1 MADSLSS
8 DPRPPRVMALG
19 DCAVLVEF
27 ADHLDLATNARIQVL
42 AQAMRNQRMPWVR
55 DVVPA
60 LASLAVHIDP
70 VSLGFADPIELVRH
84 LLTQCLGEALAPA
97 RSCNQVH
104 IPICYETEFGLDL
117 ADISQRT
124 GLSVEQVIQ
133 RHLQSEFMV
142 LMVGFA
148 PGHPYLGGLAPS
160 LSVPRRSAPRV
171 KMPSGAV
178 AIANAQ
184 CVVYPFEIPGG
195 WSVVGRTPLR
205 VFDANRQRPS
215 LFEPG
220 DQVRF
225 ERIDRGGFEELA
237 RKEGTA

>member
-1 MADSLSS
+1 M
-8 DPRPPRVMALG
+8 
-19 DCAVLVEF
+19 
-27 ADHLDLATNARIQVL
+27 LAKAIRHRRI
-42 AQAMRNQRMPWVR
+42 PWIR

-60 LASLAVHIDP
+60 LATLAVHVDP
-70 VSLGFADPIELVRH
+70 VSLGFTDPIEPVRN
-84 LLTQCLGEALAPA
+84 LLTQCLDEGMTAGQ
-97 RSCNQVH
+97 SIKQVQ

-117 ADISQRT
+117 DEISKLT
-124 GLSVEQVIQ
+124 GLSIDQVVQ
-133 RHLQSEFMV
+133 THQQSEFMV

-171 KMPSGAV
+171 NMPCGAV

-205 VFDANRQRPS
+205 VFDANRQQPS

-225 ERIDRGGFEELA
+225 ERIDRGEFNELA
-237 RKEGTA
+237 RKEGTE

>member
-1 MADSLSS
+1 M
-8 DPRPPRVMALG
+8 G

-27 ADHLDLATNARIQVL
+27 ADHLDLTTNARIQLL
-42 AQAMRNQRMPWVR
+42 AQAMRNQHMPWVR

-60 LASLAVHIDP
+60 LASLAVHVDP
-70 VSLGFADPIELVRH
+70 VVLGFADPVEPVR
-84 LLTQCLGEALAPA
+84 LLLAQCLEEALAPA
-97 RSCNQVH
+97 QSSKQVH
-104 IPICYETEFGLDL
+104 IPICYDAEFGLDL
-117 ADISQRT
+117 DDISQRT
-124 GLSVEQVIQ
+124 GLGVEQVIQ

-171 KMPSGAV
+171 KMPCGAV

-205 VFDANRQRPS
+205 VFDAGRERPS

-225 ERIDRGGFEELA
+225 ERIDRERFDA
-237 RKEGTA
+237 RARREGTA

>member
-1 MADSLSS
+1 MTTPGQRQPTLL
-8 DPRPPRVMALG
+8 ALG
-19 DCAVLVEF
+19 DAAVLIEF
-27 ADHLDLATNARIQVL
+27 ADHLDLATNTRIQVL
-42 AQAMRNQRMPWVR
+42 AQAIRHRRMPWVR

-60 LASLAVHIDP
+60 LASLAVHVDP
-70 VSLGFADPIELVRH
+70 VILGFANPIEPVR
-84 LLTQCLGEALAPA
+84 LLLAQCLDEALAPS
-97 RSCNQVH
+97 RSSKQVH

-117 ADISQRT
+117 DDISQRT
-124 GLSVEQVIQ
+124 GLSVAQVIQ

-205 VFDANRQRPS
+205 VFDAHRQRPS

-225 ERIDRGGFEELA
+225 ERIDRGGFDALA

>member
-1 MADSLSS
+1 MTTPGQRQPTLL
-8 DPRPPRVMALG
+8 ALG
-19 DCAVLVEF
+19 DAAVLIEF
-27 ADHLDLATNARIQVL
+27 ADHLDLATNTRIQVL
-42 AQAMRNQRMPWVR
+42 AQAIRHRRMPWVR

-60 LASLAVHIDP
+60 LASLAVHVDP
-70 VSLGFADPIELVRH
+70 VILGFANPIEPVR
-84 LLTQCLGEALAPA
+84 LLLAQCLDEALAPS
-97 RSCNQVH
+97 RSSKQVH

-117 ADISQRT
+117 DDISQRT
-124 GLSVEQVIQ
+124 GLSVAQVIQ

-160 LSVPRRSAPRV
+160 LSVPRRAAPRV
-171 KMPSGAV
+171 KMPCGAV
-178 AIANAQ
+178 AIANTQ

-225 ERIDRGGFEELA
+225 ERIDRDGFDALA

>member
-1 MADSLSS
+1 M
-8 DPRPPRVMALG
+8 G

-27 ADHLDLATNARIQVL
+27 ADHLDLATNTRIQLL
-42 AQAMRNQRMPWVR
+42 AQAIRSRHIPWVR

-60 LASLAVHIDP
+60 LASLAVHVDP
-70 VSLGFADPIELVRH
+70 VVLGFADPIEPVR
-84 LLTQCLGEALAPA
+84 LLLAQCLDEALTPA
-97 RSCNQVH
+97 RSSKQVH
-104 IPICYETEFGLDL
+104 IPICYEAEFGLDL
-117 ADISQRT
+117 DDISQRT
-124 GLSVEQVIQ
+124 GLSVAQVIQ

-205 VFDANRQRPS
+205 VFDAHRQRPS

-225 ERIDRGGFEELA
+225 ERIDRGGFDALA

>member
-1 MADSLSS
+1 MTTPGQRQPTLL
-8 DPRPPRVMALG
+8 ALG
-19 DCAVLVEF
+19 DAAVLIEF
-27 ADHLDLATNARIQVL
+27 ADHLDLATNTRIQVL
-42 AQAMRNQRMPWVR
+42 AQAIRHRRMPWVR

-60 LASLAVHIDP
+60 LASLAVHVDP
-70 VSLGFADPIELVRH
+70 VILGFANPIEPVR
-84 LLTQCLGEALAPA
+84 LLLAQCLDEALAPS
-97 RSCNQVH
+97 RSSKQVH

-117 ADISQRT
+117 DDISQRT
-124 GLSVEQVIQ
+124 GLSVAQVIQ

-171 KMPSGAV
+171 KMPCGAV

-195 WSVVGRTPLR
+195 WSVVGQTPLR
-205 VFDANRQRPS
+205 LFDARREQPS

-225 ERIDRGGFEELA
+225 ERIDRDRFASLA
-237 RKEGTA
+237 REEGTA

>member
-1 MADSLSS
+1 MGANTAKQRQPTLLS
-8 DPRPPRVMALG
+8 LG
-19 DCAVLVEF
+19 DSAVLVEF
-27 ADHLDLATNARIQVL
+27 SDHLDLATNARIQVL
-42 AQAMRNQRMPWVR
+42 SQAMRNQQMPWVR

-70 VSLGFADPIELVRH
+70 VTLGFADPVELVR
-84 LLTQCLGEALAPA
+84 LLLNNCMDKAAALSGSVNLV
-97 RSCNQVH
+97 R
-104 IPICYETEFGLDL
+104 IPICYESEFGLDL
-117 ADISQRT
+117 VDISERT
-124 GLSVEQVIQ
+124 GLGVDQII
-133 RHLQSEFMV
+133 HLHLCSEFMV

-148 PGHPYLGGLAPS
+148 PGHPYLGGLAPT
-160 LSVPRRSAPRV
+160 LAVPRRTAPRV
-171 KMPSGAV
+171 KMPCGAV

-205 VFDANRQRPS
+205 VFDAKRERPS

-225 ERIDRGGFEELA
+225 ERIDRDEFELLA
-237 RKEGTA
+237 RLEGSA

>member
-1 MADSLSS
+1 MTSHSG
-8 DPRPPRVMALG
+8 PMKIMALG
-19 DCAVLVEF
+19 DSAALVQF

-42 AQAMRNQRMPWVR
+42 AQAIRRERLPWVR

-60 LASLAVHIDP
+60 LASLAVHVD
-70 VSLGFADPIELVRH
+70 LAALDFGDPIEPVR
-84 LLTQCLGEALAPA
+84 LLLARCLDQALAPA
-97 RSCNQVH
+97 QSTRVVP
-104 IPICYETEFGLDL
+104 IPICYEAEFGLDL
-117 ADISQRT
+117 DDISQRC
-124 GLSVEQVIQ
+124 GLSVDAVIE
-133 RHLQSEFMV
+133 RHLHSDFQV

-205 VFDANRQRPS
+205 VFDAVRERPS

-225 ERIDRGGFEELA
+225 ERIDRDAFTALA
-237 RKEGTA
+237 RQEGTA

>member
-1 MADSLSS
+1 MGATTN
-8 DPRPPRVMALG
+8 RQKPPTLLALG
-19 DCAVLVEF
+19 DSAVLVEF

-42 AQAMRNQRMPWVR
+42 AQAMRSRSMPWVR

-60 LASLAVHIDP
+60 LASLAVHVDP
-70 VSLGFADPIELVRH
+70 VALDFTDPVEPVR
-84 LLTQCLGEALAPA
+84 LLLAQCLNDELALG
-97 RSCNQVH
+97 RTGNLVH

-117 ADISQRT
+117 DDISQRT
-124 GLSVEQVIQ
+124 GLSVEQVVQ
-133 RHLQSEFMV
+133 RHQHSEFMV

-171 KMPSGAV
+171 KMPCGAV

-205 VFDANRQRPS
+205 VFDGNRRQPS

-225 ERIDRGGFEELA
+225 ERIDRGGFDELA
-237 RKEGTA
+237 RKEGTE

>member
-1 MADSLSS
+1 MTNSGQKQPKLL
-8 DPRPPRVMALG
+8 ALG
-19 DCAVLVEF
+19 DAAVLIEF
-27 ADHLDLATNARIQVL
+27 SNQLDLHTNTRIQVL
-42 AQAMRNQRMPWVR
+42 AQAIRHRRIPWIR

-60 LASLAVHIDP
+60 LSTLAVHVDP
-70 VSLGFADPIELVRH
+70 VSLGFADPIQPVRN
-84 LLTQCLGEALAPA
+84 LLTQCLDEGLSPE
-97 RSCNQVH
+97 RSFNQVH
-104 IPICYETEFGLDL
+104 IPICYETDFGLDL
-117 ADISQRT
+117 DEISKLT
-124 GLSVEQVIQ
+124 GLSIEQVVN
-133 RHLQSEFMV
+133 RHQCSEFMV

-171 KMPSGAV
+171 KMPCGAV

-205 VFDANRQRPS
+205 VFDANRQQPS

-225 ERIDRGGFEELA
+225 DRIDRSEFYELA
-237 RKEGTA
+237 RKEGTE

>member
-1 MADSLSS
+1 MGATTN
-8 DPRPPRVMALG
+8 RQKPPTLLALG
-19 DCAVLVEF
+19 DSAVLVEF
-27 ADHLDLATNARIQVL
+27 ADRLDLATNARIQVL
-42 AQAMRNQRMPWVR
+42 AQAMRSRSMPWVR

-60 LASLAVHIDP
+60 LASLAVHVDP
-70 VSLGFADPIELVRH
+70 VALGFTDPVEPVR
-84 LLTQCLGEALAPA
+84 LLLAQCLNDDLAPG
-97 RSCNQVH
+97 RTGNLVH
-104 IPICYETEFGLDL
+104 IPICYEAGLGLDL
-117 ADISQRT
+117 GDISQRT
-124 GLSVEQVIQ
+124 GLRVEEVIQ
-133 RHLQSEFMV
+133 RHLHSDFQV

-160 LSVPRRSAPRV
+160 LSVPRRSAPRI

-195 WSVVGRTPLR
+195 WSVVGQTPLR
-205 VFDANRQRPS
+205 VFDAKRDRPS

-225 ERIDRGGFEELA
+225 ERIERDEFTALA
-237 RKEGTA
+237 HQEGTA

>member
-1 MADSLSS
+1 MTNSGQKQPKLL
-8 DPRPPRVMALG
+8 ALG
-19 DCAVLVEF
+19 DAAVLIEF
-27 ADHLDLATNARIQVL
+27 SNQLDLRTNTRIQVL
-42 AQAMRNQRMPWVR
+42 AQAIRHRRIPWIR

-60 LASLAVHIDP
+60 LSTLAVHVDP
-70 VSLGFADPIELVRH
+70 VSLGFADPIQPVRN
-84 LLTQCLGEALAPA
+84 LLTQCLDEGLSPE
-97 RSCNQVH
+97 RSFNQVH
-104 IPICYETEFGLDL
+104 IPICYETDFGLDL
-117 ADISQRT
+117 DEISQLT
-124 GLSVEQVIQ
+124 GLSIEQVVN
-133 RHLQSEFMV
+133 RHQCSEFMV

-171 KMPSGAV
+171 KMPCGAV

-205 VFDANRQRPS
+205 VFDANRQQPS

-225 ERIDRGGFEELA
+225 DRIDRSEFYELA
-237 RKEGTA
+237 RKEGTE

>member
-1 MADSLSS
+1 M
-8 DPRPPRVMALG
+8 G

-27 ADHLDLATNARIQVL
+27 ADHLDLATNTRIQLL
-42 AQAMRNQRMPWVR
+42 AQAIRSRHIPWVR

-60 LASLAVHIDP
+60 LASLAVHVDP
-70 VSLGFADPIELVRH
+70 VVLGFADPIEPVR
-84 LLTQCLGEALAPA
+84 LLLAQCLDEALTPA
-97 RSCNQVH
+97 RSSKQVH
-104 IPICYETEFGLDL
+104 IPICYAAEFGLDL
-117 ADISQRT
+117 DDISQRT
-124 GLSVEQVIQ
+124 GLSVAQVIQ

-205 VFDANRQRPS
+205 VFDAHRQRPS

-225 ERIDRGGFEELA
+225 ERIDRGGFDALA

>member
-1 MADSLSS
+1 M
-8 DPRPPRVMALG
+8 G

-27 ADHLDLATNARIQVL
+27 ADHLDLTTNARIQLL

-60 LASLAVHIDP
+60 LASMAVHVDP
-70 VSLGFADPIELVRH
+70 VVLGFADPVLPVK
-84 LLTQCLGEALAPA
+84 LLLAQCLEEALAPA
-97 RSCNQVH
+97 QSSEQVQ
-104 IPICYETEFGLDL
+104 IPICYEAEFGLDL
-117 ADISQRT
+117 DDISQRT
-124 GLSVEQVIQ
+124 GLGVDQVIQ

-171 KMPSGAV
+171 KMPCGAV

-205 VFDANRQRPS
+205 VFDARRERPS

-225 ERIDRGGFEELA
+225 ERIGRDRFEELA
-237 RKEGTA
+237 RKEGTE

>member
-1 MADSLSS
+1 MGATAT
-8 DPRPPRVMALG
+8 RQKPPTLLALG
-19 DCAVLVEF
+19 DSAVLVEF

-42 AQAMRNQRMPWVR
+42 AQAIRSRRMPWVR

-60 LASLAVHIDP
+60 LASLAVHVD
-70 VSLGFADPIELVRH
+70 LAALEFCDPIEPVR
-84 LLTQCLGEALAPA
+84 LLLAQCLGEAMTPA
-97 RSCNQVH
+97 RPGNLVR
-104 IPICYETEFGLDL
+104 IPICYEAAFGLDL
-117 ADISQRT
+117 DDISQRT
-124 GLSVEQVIQ
+124 GLAVEEVIQ
-133 RHLQSEFMV
+133 RHLHSDFQV

-148 PGHPYLGGLAPS
+148 PGHPYLGGLSPS
-160 LSVPRRSAPRV
+160 LSVPRRAAPRV

-195 WSVVGRTPLR
+195 WSVVGQTPLR
-205 VFDANRQRPS
+205 VFDARRERPS

-225 ERIDRGGFEELA
+225 ERIDRNTFMALA
-237 RKEGTA
+237 QQEGTA